1 MGDSRFTEEEKK
13 YRIELLTDDT
23 KTDSEIAIAIGI
35 STDYVRI
42 LRRRWGLSQKKKGRK
57 PGTMISKYSTTC
69 KVCGSEFDTIPS
81 DTDRMYCSKE
91 CMGKCPEYRK
101 KLSEIDKSYMG
112 TDAYRQTRIDP
123 TVSEYRRYA
132 NRVRKLSEETYNLHE
147 SEINPHKHIR
157 GLAGTP
163 NAYHLDHK
171 ISVRYG
177 FDNGIPPEV
186 LAKKENLRILP
197 WRVNIVKGK

>member
-1 MGDSRFTEEEKK
+1 MGVSRFTEEEKK
-13 YRIELLTDDT
+13 YRVQLLTDDT
-23 KTDSEIAIAIGI
+23 KTDSEIAIIIGI
-35 STDYVRI
+35 STNYVRI

-57 PGTMISKYSTTC
+57 SGTIISKYSKNC
-69 KVCGSEFDTIPS
+69 KKCGGVFDVVPS
-81 DTDRMYCSKE
+81 DTDRVYCSRE
-91 CMGKCPEYRK
+91 CMYKCPEFRKKMSDVDRSYLQKYRK
-101 KLSEIDKSYMG
+101 E
-112 TDAYRQTRIDP
+112 RINSK
-123 TVSEYRRYA
+123 VSEYRRYA
-132 NRVRKLSEETYNLHE
+132 YRVRKMSEETYNLYE
-147 SEINPHKHIR
+147 SEINPYKHIR

-186 LAKKENLRILP
+186 LAKKENLQMLP